1 VRWLVIVLVA
11 LALLLSAG
19 ALYWA
24 FGTSPPIEQAL
35 TRELERRG
43 KVAVVSP
50 SGAFGGVVAEGTEF
64 VAVAPLDEALDGTDG
79 PALAAAM
86 QTSGIDAILIESGE
100 PAEEGASVRARL
112 AGFDHVEG
120 MRGLYLSP
128 TGAVYAPSARAELG
142 EVAEATARVA
152 RRILDGT
159 PPPPISSFPE
169 PLRRI
174 RNVEVMVLLRDF
186 GTARLWRSARGSSI
200 ARALITATVA
210 ARQRWRER
218 QQALGG
224 RLDDRLPGLD
234 VEVSI
239 LEEDGTLGAVTPA
252 FVERVFGEEH
262 GVAYERPGAWR
273 YMLPDATRRAGE
285 GSAIKAYQELFADNA
300 LPPDSMSRRD
310 LRFYRMVVTEL
321 GTSRSGGLDDL
332 LPDPVPEL

>member
-1 VRWLVIVLVA
+1 MRWLVISLLAV
-11 LALLLSAG
+11 ALLLAAG
-19 ALYWA
+19 GLYWA
-24 FGTSPPIEQAL
+24 FGTAPPIEQAM

-43 KVAVVSP
+43 RVAVVSP
-50 SGAFGGVVAEGTEF
+50 TGAFGGVEAAGTEF
-64 VAVAPLDEALDGTDG
+64 VDAGPLQAALDGVEG
-79 PALAAAM
+79 LALAEAM
-86 QTSGIDAILIESGE
+86 QAADIDALLIESGE
-100 PAEEGASVRARL
+100 PAEEGDPIRARL

-128 TGAVYAPSARAELG
+128 AGAVYAPGARAELG
-142 EVAEATARVA
+142 EVAGATARVA

-159 PPPPISSFPE
+159 PPPPVASFPE

-224 RLDDRLPGLD
+224 PLDDRLPGLD

-273 YMLPDATRRAGE
+273 YLLPDATQRAGD
-285 GSAIKAYQELFADNA
+285 GSAIAAYRELFADNA

-321 GTSRSGGLDDL
+321 GISRAGGLEDL
-332 LPDPVPEL
+332 LPDPVLEP

>member
-1 VRWLVIVLVA
+1 MRWLVIVLIG

-24 FGTSPPIEQAL
+24 FGTTPPVEQAL

-43 KVAVVSP
+43 RVAVVSP
-50 SGAFGGVVAEGTEF
+50 TNAFGGVEAEGTEF
-64 VAVAPLDEALDGTDG
+64 VAADPLVEALDGTDG
-79 PALAAAM
+79 AALAEAM
-86 QTSGIDAILIESGE
+86 QNASIDAILIESGE
-100 PAEEGASVRARL
+100 PAEEGAPIRARL
-112 AGFDHVEG
+112 ASFDHVEG
-120 MRGLYLSP
+120 MRGVYLSP

-142 EVAEATARVA
+142 ESAAATARIA

-159 PPPPISSFPE
+159 PPPPISIYPE

-200 ARALITATVA
+200 AKALETATLA

-224 RLDDRLPGLD
+224 PLDDRLPGLD

-273 YMLPDATRRAGE
+273 YMLPDATRRAGQ
-285 GSAIKAYQELFADNA
+285 GSALAAYQELFADNA
-300 LPPDSMSRRD
+300 LPADSMSRRD

-321 GTSRSGGLDDL
+321 GISRSGGLDDL
-332 LPDPVPEL
+332 LPEPVLEP